1 MKILVAYASAHGTT
15 GEVAAFIANA
25 LEVYGADVTHA
36 AVETIENIRDYDAFV
51 LGSAIHEGIWL
62 RSMMLFIDKF
72 EGELAQKPI
81 YLFVT
86 CIRIVEADGYDH
98 VMKNYMHTP
107 TLEKLKVRNVNA
119 FGGAIQLKDIDWNE
133 RWTLGLRYDGTN
145 LQSRLNADYRDWYA
159 IGAWVIS
166 IAKDLALK
174 PVHNVS

>member
-15 GEVAAFIANA
+15 GEIATFISNT

-36 AVETIENIRDYDAFV
+36 AVETIEDVKDYDAFI

-72 EGELAQKPI
+72 EAELAQKPVYFFI
-81 YLFVT
+81 S

-98 VMKNYMHTP
+98 VMKNYMDAR

-119 FGGAIQLKDIDWNE
+119 FGGAIQLKEIDWNE

-159 IGAWVIS
+159 IGAWTTS
-166 IAKDLALK
+166 IAKELALK
-174 PVHNVS
+174 PVMSM